1 MGRGMLL
8 DFDDDDL
15 SECSSDARDLMW
27 DTDSTSTD
35 SFYVHNLLGAE
46 LPTIWELETY
56 ASSVRDEDDDIA
68 SIASIESEANDT
80 GTLDQLDLFVLGEDD
95 NTQMVSD
102 LPSDLKEK
110 TSTRTTHDAS
120 QENAD
125 QKSIDSGA
133 GYEELWH
140 VDENG
145 EARKFAVHTAS
156 LSRDARRRE
165 IQAKMRVLEERIS
178 VMRGIAAA
186 QSSPSTTKGV
196 TAVTAVTSPKKEEI
210 EKPPLTRRRD
220 GRKLS
225 RGRSRSRSRSISPPR
240 TIFHESLETRRKQ
253 VALARQRLQDRL
265 PDSRRS
271 KSPAGTSSTNKEGK
285 QLTNPRHLHRQMK
298 KRIGDPVDP
307 RRFRTI

>member
-15 SECSSDARDLMW
+15 SECSDDDQDLMW

-35 SFYVHNLLGAE
+35 SFYAHNLLGAE

-56 ASSVRDEDDDIA
+56 ASSERDEDDDIA
-68 SIASIESEANDT
+68 SIESEGND
-80 GTLDQLDLFVLGEDD
+80 TLDQSDLFVLGEDD
-95 NTQMVSD
+95 KTQMVSD
-102 LPSDLKEK
+102 LPCDLKEE
-110 TSTRTTHDAS
+110 TFTRATHDAS

-125 QKSIDSGA
+125 QESIDSGA

-145 EARKFAVHTAS
+145 EARKSAVHSAS
-156 LSRDARRRE
+156 SSRDARRRE

-186 QSSPSTTKGV
+186 QSSPATTK
-196 TAVTAVTSPKKEEI
+196 AVAAVTSPKKEEK
-210 EKPPLTRRRD
+210 EKPPRTRRRG
-220 GRKLS
+220 GRKLN
-225 RGRSRSRSRSISPPR
+225 RGRSRSRSRSLSRSVSPPR

-265 PDSRRS
+265 PDRRRS
-271 KSPAGTSSTNKEGK
+271 KSPPGTSSTNKEGK

-298 KRIGDPVDP
+298 KRMGGPVDP